1 MEFSVGVITLGVFQ
15 ALNLLV
21 YRWVNVVFTSQSRF
35 NHPHIFHKPI
45 ARLLLSYGPLVVMV
59 ALVIL
64 AFVFTES
71 PWLFLGLS
79 VAGFIAFAA
88 KPHPD
93 FFE

>member
-1 MEFSVGVITLGVFQ
+1 MESSIILLGVFQ
-15 ALNLLV
+15 ALNLLI
-21 YRWVNVVFTSQSRF
+21 YRWVGVVFISQPRF

-45 ARLLLSYGPLVVMV
+45 ARLLLSYGPLAVMTS
-59 ALVIL
+59 LVIL

-71 PWLFLGLS
+71 PWLFLGLT

-88 KPHPD
+88 KPHPS